1 MEKQKFIGKTYEEAV
16 NNAMISLQENEEN
29 LIIKKL
35 SEEKGGLFKASKV
48 EIEVIEKRN
57 VLPEIKNYIVNILKL
72 SGFTVNIEV
81 KNKETIPTLTIYSDN
96 DSLIIGRNG
105 KNLQALSIITNQ
117 YIQKLIGKSYKF
129 ILDVNSYKEKRD
141 EHLEN
146 LARKIAREVAKTK
159 IEVKMDSMNSYE
171 RRLIHAYL
179 QKENVKTKSEG
190 RRLIE
195 QNGMSLNDEKIKDVK
210 FTLNDNTLGLLK
222 LGKKKFY
229 NIVKK

>member
-16 NNAMISLQENEEN
+16 NNAMISLQESEEN
-29 LIIKKL
+29 LIIKKS

-57 VLPEIKNYIVNILKL
+57 ILPEIKNYIVNILKL

-171 RRLIHAYL
+171 RRVIHNALTNNKKVYT
-179 QKENVKTKSEG
+179 ESVGEEPNRCVVVKPKK
-190 RRLIE
+190 IE
-195 QNGMSLNDEKIKDVK
+195 E
-210 FTLNDNTLGLLK
+210 
-222 LGKKKFY
+222 
-229 NIVKK
+229 

>member
-16 NNAMISLQENEEN
+16 NNAMISLQESEEN

-57 VLPEIKNYIVNILKL
+57 ILPEIKNYIVNILKL

-141 EHLEN
+141 EHLEH

-171 RRLIHAYL
+171 RRVIHNALTNNKKVYT
-179 QKENVKTKSEG
+179 ESVGEEPNRCVVVKPKK
-190 RRLIE
+190 IE
-195 QNGMSLNDEKIKDVK
+195 E
-210 FTLNDNTLGLLK
+210 
-222 LGKKKFY
+222 
-229 NIVKK
+229 

>member
-16 NNAMISLQENEEN
+16 NNAMISLQESEEN

-57 VLPEIKNYIVNILKL
+57 ILPEIKNYIVNILKL
-72 SGFTVNIEV
+72 SGFTVIEEV

-171 RRLIHAYL
+171 RRVIHNALTNNKKVYT
-179 QKENVKTKSEG
+179 ESVGEEPNRCVVVKPKK
-190 RRLIE
+190 IE
-195 QNGMSLNDEKIKDVK
+195 E
-210 FTLNDNTLGLLK
+210 
-222 LGKKKFY
+222 
-229 NIVKK
+229 

>member
-57 VLPEIKNYIVNILKL
+57 ILPEIKNYIVNILKL

-171 RRLIHAYL
+171 RRVIHNALTNNKKIYT
-179 QKENVKTKSEG
+179 ESVGEEPNRCVVVKPKK
-190 RRLIE
+190 IE
-195 QNGMSLNDEKIKDVK
+195 E
-210 FTLNDNTLGLLK
+210 
-222 LGKKKFY
+222 
-229 NIVKK
+229 